1 MTVAEGLH
9 MRALVERGA
18 FALRT
23 DFVAP
28 AGMVTAV
35 VGPNGS
41 GKSTLLRAVAGLE
54 SLRAGVLELDGRIL
68 DDARE
73 VFVPAEHRP
82 TGMVFQ
88 DYLLFPHLSVLD
100 NVAFG
105 LRARGSTT
113 RAARVRAAGWLRQFG
128 LDDVAERHPSQ
139 LSGGQAQRVALV
151 RALATEPRAL
161 LLDEPLA
168 ALDAGTRA
176 DMRLELGRRL
186 RAFDGVTLLVTHEPV
201 EALILAD
208 HVVVLEAGQ
217 IVQAGTMAQVAAR
230 PASTYVAALVGVNLL
245 RGRAREGSVDLV
257 GGGRLVVA
265 GGTAGEVLATI
276 RPSAVTVHRN
286 RPEGSAR
293 NVWQAT
299 VRSIE
304 DIGDRIRVEFAG
316 EPSLRVD
323 LTASAMA
330 DLNLIPEMAAWLSVK
345 ATEIEVYPAPPVPQP
360 RPDR

>member
-1 MTVAEGLH
+1 MTACDGLH
-9 MRALVERGA
+9 VQALVRRGG
-18 FALRT
+18 FDLQT

-28 AGMVTAV
+28 AGQVTAV

-54 SLRAGVLELDGRIL
+54 SISEGVLELDGRVL
-68 DDARE
+68 DDGQG
-73 VFVPAEHRP
+73 VFVPAEDRP

-88 DYLLFPHLSVLD
+88 DYLLFPHLSVRE

-105 LRARGSTT
+105 LRARGSSARDA
-113 RAARVRAAGWLRQFG
+113 RARAQDWLGQFD
-128 LDDVAERHPSQ
+128 LEDLAERRPSQ

-176 DMRLELGRRL
+176 EMRVELGRRL
-186 RAFDGVTLLVTHEPV
+186 REFDGVALLVTHEPM

-245 RGRAREGSVDLV
+245 RGRAHDGSVDLV

-265 GGTAGEVLATI
+265 GGPSGEVLATI
-276 RPSAVTVHRN
+276 RPSAVTVHRT

-316 EPSLRVD
+316 DPSLRVD
-323 LTASAMA
+323 LTASAMVELGLA
-330 DLNLIPEMAAWLSVK
+330 PGVTAWLSVK
-345 ATEIEVYPAPPVPQP
+345 ATEIDVYPVP
-360 RPDR
+360 